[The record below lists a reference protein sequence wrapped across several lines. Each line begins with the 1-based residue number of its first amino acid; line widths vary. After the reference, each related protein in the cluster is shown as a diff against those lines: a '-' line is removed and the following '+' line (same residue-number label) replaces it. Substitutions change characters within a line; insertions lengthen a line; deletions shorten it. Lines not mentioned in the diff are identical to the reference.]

1 MDLIGKPVK
10 DEKESHFKL
19 GEVQPTVAD
28 TNHWLLKIGG
38 NTTNVHMEMM
48 GTPVEDIKKF
58 QLFRLI
64 KTVIGVLIGV
74 AFGLLSHEVF
84 FYVIGVVLGAVLW
97 FFDYLK
103 VEKHFQHFQFTR
115 QLDFNK
121 FIRMLMPYLRVEG
134 MTLYKALNKMKDRL
148 DDGTTRNALIA
159 LITKLNSRP
168 NDRAPY
174 EEFAKEASGQDQS
187 ELIMQTLFDFH
198 QSSNDSTTI
207 KELAKIVD
215 HELEK
220 NIDEISDIKDGRF
233 EMDNYLLGMCL
244 MVVVFGYFLAV
255 VMKQMSLFNI

>member
-10 DEKESHFKL
+10 DERQVKI
-19 GEVQPTVAD
+19 GEVIETVAD

-48 GTPVEDIKKF
+48 GTSVEDIKKY

-64 KTVIGVLIGV
+64 KTIVGLLVGVII
-74 AFGLLSHEVF
+74 GLLSHEIF
-84 FYVIGVVLGAVLW
+84 FYIIGVVLGAVLW

-103 VEKHFQHFQFTR
+103 VEKHFQFFQFHR

-134 MTLYKALNKMKDRL
+134 MTLYKALQKMKDRL

-159 LITKLNSRP
+159 LITKLNTRP
-168 NDRAPY
+168 NAREPY
-174 EEFAKEASGQDQS
+174 EEFAKQASGQEQS
-187 ELIMQTLFDFH
+187 ELIMQTLYDYH

-207 KELAKIVD
+207 NELAKIVD
-215 HELEK
+215 HELET
-220 NIDEISDIKDGRF
+220 NIDEISEIKDGRF

-244 MVVVFGYFLAV
+244 LVVVFGYFLAV
-255 VMKQMSLFNI
+255 VMKQLSLFNI